1 MQILEVL
8 AQRKF
13 IQSGWHPACAA
24 QDSQESSCQITNFKL
39 L

>member
-13 IQSGWHPACAA
+13 IQSGCHAYERWYLW
-24 QDSQESSCQITNFKL
+24 NYKR
-39 L
+39 